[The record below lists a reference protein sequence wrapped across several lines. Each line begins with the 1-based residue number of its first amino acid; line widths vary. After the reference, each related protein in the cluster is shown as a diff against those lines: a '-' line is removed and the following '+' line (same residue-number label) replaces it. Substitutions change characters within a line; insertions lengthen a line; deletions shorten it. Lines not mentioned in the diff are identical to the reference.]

1 MRAWL
6 LGLLA
11 AIGSIGMACSSSTDG
26 SVFPDGAKS
35 GSGSHPGNSDTFG
48 GTVTDDGG
56 EGSSGGSSGGNGD
69 AAACAVASAEA
80 QLTPVN
86 MVVMFDES
94 GSMGDTTENASYK
107 PELRWIPVG
116 DAMKAFFKDPNSAG
130 MSASITFFPKALGPK
145 GNEPWQA
152 CAVTDYNTA
161 EVALSAL
168 PNQALADAI
177 TAHAPKGDTP
187 TKVAVAGA
195 IQQAQAIA
203 AARPN
208 EKTVIVLVTDGE
220 PYGCGITS
228 TSAQS
233 AEVQKVVSEVSA
245 IAATIPTYVIGV
257 GPSVAA
263 LDAVATG
270 GGTTAFHV
278 DVGDAAKTS
287 QALSAALT
295 AIRGNLTRCD
305 FDIPAPSDGRAIDFD
320 KVNVE
325 FTPSGQATQ
334 TLPYSADCSDATG
347 WHFDNAAAPQKVLLC
362 DSACGTVRAD
372 TGGKINVSFRCE
384 DRPDVV
390 K

>member
-6 LGLLA
+6 LGLLT
-11 AIGSIGMACSSSTDG
+11 AIGSVGMACSSSSDG
-26 SVFPDGAKS
+26 SIFPDG
-35 GSGSHPGNSDTFG
+35 GTGNGSHPGTSDTFG
-48 GTVTDDGG
+48 GSVTDDGG
-56 EGSSGGSSGGNGD
+56 EGSSGGSSGNNGD
-69 AAACAVASAEA
+69 AAACAVASAAA

-94 GSMGDTTENASYK
+94 GSMGDTTENPAYK

-116 DAMKAFFKDPNSAG
+116 DAMKAFFKDPESAG
-130 MSASITFFPKALGPK
+130 MSASITFFPMAPTV
-145 GNEPWQA
+145 NRPEAPWKA
-152 CAVTDYNTA
+152 CATTDYNTA

-168 PNQALADAI
+168 PNAALADAI

-187 TKVAVAGA
+187 TRVAVAGA

-203 AARPN
+203 AAKPT

-220 PYGCGITS
+220 PYGCGAT
-228 TSAQS
+228 TTQQTKNELQS
-233 AEVQKVVSEVSA
+233 VVSEVSA
-245 IAATIPTYVIGV
+245 VAATIPTYVIGV

-278 DVGDAAKTS
+278 DVGNPAKTS
-287 QALSAALT
+287 SDLSAALT

-305 FDIPAPSDGRAIDFD
+305 FDIPAPSDGRAIDFN

-325 FTPSGQATQ
+325 FTPSGQATK

-347 WHFDNAAAPQKVLLC
+347 WHFDNAAAPKKVLLC

-372 TGGKINVSFRCE
+372 TGGQINVSFRCE
-384 DRPDVV
+384 DRPDVI